1 MTRCSTAEILR
12 ITPGPSMRTPLGE
25 FEVRWCFR
33 CRKRLRH
40 ERVVLEDPFPSY
52 YEPLK
57 VLALRGLRWRLHHV
71 SRASPVTRCSTCWE
85 RQR

>member
-1 MTRCSTAEILR
+1 MTRCSTAGTLH
-12 ITPGPSMRTPLGE
+12 ITPGPSVRTPLGE

-52 YEPLK
+52 YEPLL
-57 VLALRGLRWRLHHV
+57 VLACEGCGGDYTTFPG
-71 SRASPVTRCSTCWE
+71 PVL
-85 RQR
+85 